1 MSGEHES
8 LADAAATILV
18 IDEQL
23 LLSSALARGLRAQGL
38 DAHSVRITDLA
49 GVLGAALA
57 HRPGLVLLDLD
68 LRSAA
73 GGWPIDGVDLVA
85 PCTPKVGPSW

>member
-73 GGWPIDGVDLVA
+73 GA
-85 PCTPKVGPSW
+85 CTPKVGPSW